1 MVEACLQQC
10 TRVFLTLREAGVLHG
25 FRFEYDASTAEPT
38 AELSGSVSSAVQ
50 ELVRRLEE
58 YKDRLPTH
66 TQPAAP
72 KIDPKLVQIQVDRKV
87 INDRI
92 EAFIT
97 RKRKEVDDWN
107 IQEFCSSRAGEVDSS
122 DAEESCAR
130 VDAVFVPRSGGSS
143 HVKVSRVVNQWGPMT
158 KLMRPTSSHMQ
169 AAVKQE
175 QPVDSV
181 PEGVEERLRNM
192 ESHLKLK
199 SGCVVPQDV
208 YARIKQLEDRI
219 LYLEGISPDYFS
231 NSAHS
236 ASAAQAS
243 QSGEA
248 ARQYDDWSM
257 SQIESRISLLQ
268 SRLREKT
275 EAASEPSTSSMAL

>member
-1 MVEACLQQC
+1 MAEACLQQC
-10 TRVFLTLREAGVLHG
+10 TRLFLKLREAGVLHG
-25 FRFEYDASTAEPT
+25 FRFEYDASTAEPA
-38 AELSGSVSSAVQ
+38 AELSASVASAVQ
-50 ELVRRLEE
+50 ELVHCLQE
-58 YKDRLPTH
+58 YKDRLPTN
-66 TQPAAP
+66 TQQAAP

-107 IQEFCSSRAGEVDSS
+107 IQEFCSSKASEIDS

-158 KLMRPTSSHMQ
+158 KLMRPTSGHMQ
-169 AAVKQE
+169 AAAVKPE
-175 QPVDSV
+175 EPVDSI

-219 LYLEGISPDYFS
+219 LYLEGISPDYFT

-236 ASAAQAS
+236 ASAAQTS
-243 QSGEA
+243 QSREA

-268 SRLREKT
+268 SRLREKA
-275 EAASEPSTSSMAL
+275 EAEPSTSSMAL